1 MPTTYTDQF
10 YTIDPANPPT
20 AGSNLVA
27 QLTTFVDNND
37 DGQIGTGVGDTFN
50 GIGITSV
57 WANDTITVNVAGVGN
72 VTITGVTFYLTT
84 GPAVFTPT
92 DGSVLQ
98 NATFVSSTFVT
109 TSTQTPVGNFGPTCF
124 TPGALIDTPDGQQLI
139 ETLKA
144 GDMVDTLDH
153 GPQPLL
159 WIGRQKARAAG
170 VFAPVHFD
178 VGAIGNTTP
187 FKVSQQHRMMISGW
201 KSELYFGLPEVFV
214 AAKHLVDGDAIQ
226 IRPGGMVEYIHIL
239 FEQHEVVLV
248 DGVPS
253 ESYFPGHAL
262 TNDDVAA
269 RHEVEALFPNA
280 PSVTANTWKTARPVL
295 RRPEAQLLMA

>member
-1 MPTTYTDQF
+1 MPTAYTDQF

-20 AGSNLVA
+20 VGASLLP
-27 QLTTFVDNND
+27 QLTTFLDNND
-37 DGQIGTGVGDTFN
+37 DDLIGTGVGDLFN
-50 GIGITSV
+50 GVAITAV
-57 WANDTITVNVAGVGN
+57 WVDDTITVNIAGVGD
-72 VTITGVTFYLTT
+72 VTITGVTFYLET
-84 GPAVFTPT
+84 GPAVFTPN

-98 NATFVSSTFVT
+98 DATYVSSTFVSS
-109 TSTQTPVGNFGPTCF
+109 STQIAVSDFGPTCF
-124 TPGALIDTPDGQQLI
+124 TPGALIDTPDGQRLI

-159 WIGRQKARAAG
+159 WIGRQKARAVGA
-170 VFAPVHFD
+170 FAPVHFA

-187 FKVSQQHRMMISGW
+187 LTVSQQHRMMISGW
-201 KSELYFGLPEVFV
+201 KAELYYGLPEVFV

-226 IRPGGMVEYIHIL
+226 IRPGGIVEYIHIL

-253 ESYFPGHAL
+253 ESYYPGHAL
-262 TNDDVAA
+262 TSNDMEA
-269 RHEVEALFPNA
+269 RREIEALFPNA
-280 PSVTANTWKTARPVL
+280 PSVTPTTWKTARPVL